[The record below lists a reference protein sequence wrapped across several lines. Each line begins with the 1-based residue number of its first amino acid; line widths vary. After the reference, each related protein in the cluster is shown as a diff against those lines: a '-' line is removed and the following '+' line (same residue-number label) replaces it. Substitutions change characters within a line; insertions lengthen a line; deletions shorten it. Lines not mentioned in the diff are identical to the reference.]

1 MMEINF
7 VQENGVATALAQRQA
22 SEDRVLS
29 EAVGRVAAY
38 WKLTNE
44 QLGAILGLSPAT
56 ASRLRAGSVRL
67 DRSNKAFE
75 LGQYL
80 VRLFRSLDALMGSND
95 AAATAWL
102 RTANLDLDGRP
113 IDLIRTVR
121 GLTAVADY
129 VDDHRAQV

>member
-1 MMEINF
+1 MILTLAERTSVAN
-7 VQENGVATALAQRQA
+7 EN
-22 SEDRVLS
+22 RVLS
-29 EAVGRVAAY
+29 EAVGRVAAC

-56 ASRLRAGSVRL
+56 VSRLRSGGFRL
-67 DRSNKAFE
+67 DRSGKAFE

-95 AAATAWL
+95 EAALSWL
-102 RTANLDLDGRP
+102 RAHNLDLAGRP

-121 GLTAVADY
+121 GLGEVTNY
-129 VDDHRAQV
+129 VDDYRAQV